1 MQKMLAFPRPA
12 ANSQNSLSPAWLLA
26 ALPERSVGRCSAIM
40 GIVDRPQKKL
50 EPPGACALSIAR
62 SKWEKPK
69 PKPEISI
76 CMFHANTSSTP
87 TFVNNSRKPQ
97 SLAVRQA
104 SNLPFAQ
111 VGEPNR
117 TQTKSARD
125 LHRPDGWLHK
135 DLSSPSHISYIHRS
149 TISPS
154 ICTQQ
159 MSRTSPCAT
168 AARISKTP
176 SNHYVSLPR
185 PITSIAPMQLSCSPK
200 RPPALRILIYC
211 NQQ

>member
-1 MQKMLAFPRPA
+1 
-12 ANSQNSLSPAWLLA
+12 
-26 ALPERSVGRCSAIM
+26 
-40 GIVDRPQKKL
+40 
-50 EPPGACALSIAR
+50 
-62 SKWEKPK
+62 
-69 PKPEISI
+69 
-76 CMFHANTSSTP
+76 MFHANTSCTP

-200 RPPALRILIYC
+200 RRQLSAFSCTVTNNSINAAAYRLHIWASAAYTRLAC
-211 NQQ
+211 CSC